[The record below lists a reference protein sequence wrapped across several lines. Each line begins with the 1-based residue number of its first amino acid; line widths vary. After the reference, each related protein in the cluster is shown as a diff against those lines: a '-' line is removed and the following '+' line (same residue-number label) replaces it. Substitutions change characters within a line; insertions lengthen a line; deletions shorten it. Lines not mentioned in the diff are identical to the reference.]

1 VIPELSI
8 PFRRGS
14 VLDTSAVS
22 FCMGRRY
29 VFFNLVKETLLLLTP
44 NSYRCYHA
52 DSEGDA
58 LFELEI

>member
-1 VIPELSI
+1 MA
-8 PFRRGS
+8 
-14 VLDTSAVS
+14 AVS

-29 VFFNLVKETLLLLTP
+29 GFLNLVQEILLLLTP

-58 LFELEI
+58 LFELEIRYELLTPTC